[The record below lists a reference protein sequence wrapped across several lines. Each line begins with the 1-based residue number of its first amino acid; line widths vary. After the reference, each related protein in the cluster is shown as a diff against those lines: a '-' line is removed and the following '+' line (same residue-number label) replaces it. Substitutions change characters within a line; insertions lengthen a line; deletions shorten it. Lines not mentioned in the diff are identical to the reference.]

1 MTRAELEAL
10 YLEQED
16 FLDRVLASLAR
27 RSSLGVQE
35 AAAHAAWVKARIVDN
50 DYEVLAKFNGES
62 TLTTYLTVVATML
75 TRRHLARYRDE

>member
-50 DYEVLAKFNGES
+50 DSEVLAKFNGES

-75 TRRHLARYRDE
+75 TRQRLARYRDV